1 MSCNLAPVLIA
12 TAGKQCV
19 LDELL
24 VPSAGLIAITAE
36 VINCQ
41 VGCLKVWFRGQTF
54 MLTPLIKKQDFSNIV
69 PAFRNRKDKL
79 SSRRNRKDS
88 RKSWSDSTISAAKA
102 FL

>member
-1 MSCNLAPVLIA
+1 MSCNLVPVLIA

-19 LDELL
+19 LDELR
-24 VPSAGLIAITAE
+24 VPTAGLMAITAE

-69 PAFRNRKDKL
+69 PPFRNRKDKL
-79 SSRRNRKDS
+79 SSWRN
-88 RKSWSDSTISAAKA
+88 
-102 FL
+102 